1 MLVYDVSQAFPIVM
15 LLRRL
20 RPRSDWR
27 SWWWRQL
34 SSILR
39 CGRHYL
45 LPLLLHVC
53 HDEVEMHLS
62 RTATKKH
69 DDPLSPAITWPYCF
83 YDERPDT
90 SSLQGQAPASHHTF
104 GITCS
109 GKPFKTSMIT
119 ATTTT
124 TPPPRG
130 PRTTKTI
137 QHNRKQH
144 RATRKGACG
153 AYVISRCLKAN
164 VIHLTSL

>member
-1 MLVYDVSQAFPIVM
+1 
-15 LLRRL
+15 
-20 RPRSDWR
+20 
-27 SWWWRQL
+27 
-34 SSILR
+34 
-39 CGRHYL
+39 
-45 LPLLLHVC
+45 
-53 HDEVEMHLS
+53 
-62 RTATKKH
+62 
-69 DDPLSPAITWPYCF
+69 
-83 YDERPDT
+83 
-90 SSLQGQAPASHHTF
+90 
-104 GITCS
+104 
-109 GKPFKTSMIT
+109 MIT